1 MPYSSEKHSHLLTA
15 RLIVLMPLFSLINM
29 IKFLILYL
37 CLFNYLSL
45 PLNYKLHV
53 VIDLVDSILFITV
66 AVHLPQY
73 LAKSRCPGHLVL
85 FALSFVLFLY
95 KCKYTYPQMG
105 KKIIVC
111 IICMYYI
118 YVYADKYILYIH
130 LCVYIYDTYCI
141 LYTHLLLYLLFLN
154 HLRMTYYTIVFLGL
168 NISWLCI
175 YIYIYILIYIFIYL
189 RMRVIL

>member
-15 RLIVLMPLFSLINM
+15 RLIVLMPLFSLINL
-29 IKFLILYL
+29 IKFLILYS

-111 IICMYYI
+111 IIYMYMQINIYCTYI
-118 YVYADKYILYIH
+118 SVS
-130 LCVYIYDTYCI
+130 IYDTYCI
-141 LYTHLLLYLLFLN
+141 LYTHLLLYLFFLN

>member
-1 MPYSSEKHSHLLTA
+1 MPYSAEKHSHLLTA
-15 RLIVLMPLFSLINM
+15 RLIVLMPLSSLIN
-29 IKFLILYL
+29 IINFLILYS

-73 LAKSRCPGHLVL
+73 LANSRCPGHLVL

-111 IICMYYI
+111 IIYMYMQINIYCTYISVSIYMIHTIYYI
-118 YVYADKYILYIH
+118 H
-130 LCVYIYDTYCI
+130 IYY
-141 LYTHLLLYLLFLN
+141 
-154 HLRMTYYTIVFLGL
+154 
-168 NISWLCI
+168 
-175 YIYIYILIYIFIYL
+175 FIYFS
-189 RMRVIL
+189 